1 MSGDGS
7 IVLAVGWATVDA
19 DRAMSEIAH
28 LLRPGSRFRIAP
40 SCEHLGAR
48 CWIGVASE
56 DVSDELDG
64 AGLIVILE
72 PSTEG
77 RLAATLARH
86 AEGWCARWEVAGAA
100 GDDPAVS
107 TSVRRDGPLGP
118 ERLVPGPT
126 AGPHRLLVEGDT
138 IAP

>member
-1 MSGDGS
+1 MNGDS
-7 IVLAVGWATVDA
+7 PLVLAVGWATVDT
-19 DRAMSEIAH
+19 DRAMSEVAR
-28 LLRPGSRFRIAP
+28 LLRPGSGFRIAAP
-40 SCEHLGAR
+40 CEHLGAR
-48 CWIGVASE
+48 CRIGVAG
-56 DVSDELDG
+56 DDAPDG

-86 AEGWCARWEVAGAA
+86 GEGWCATWEVAGAA
-100 GDDPAVS
+100 GDDATAVA
-107 TSVRRDGPLGP
+107 SVRRDGPLGP

-126 AGPHRLLVEGDT
+126 AGPHRLVVEGDT